1 MLGTTYRTRTTCMLN
16 FRRDDMDR
24 AGKPLFKTV
33 IFDVDSTLA
42 DIEGIDWLAALRGS
56 EIATESEELTARA
69 MAGELPIEAVYTRRL
84 ARIRP
89 TAAELI
95 QLADAYQQAMQPGAK
110 SLVAALHGAG
120 VQVHLLSGG
129 LRPSIIPFA
138 LQLGV
143 RADRVHAVSV
153 RQDTDGTYSLLDGDQ
168 PLATQQG
175 KPRVVLQL
183 QLRTRIAMV
192 GDGSTDAA
200 VRGVVDNFYA
210 YTGVARR
217 ENVVAVADAEADSF
231 DALYDLLFESHPSR
245 V

>member
-1 MLGTTYRTRTTCMLN
+1 MPMS
-16 FRRDDMDR
+16 RRDDDDR

-42 DIEGIDWLAALRGS
+42 DIEGIDWLAALRGP
-56 EIATESEELTARA
+56 EIAAESEALTARA
-69 MAGELPIEAVYTRRL
+69 MAGEMPIEAVYTRRL
-84 ARIRP
+84 SRIRP
-89 TAAELI
+89 TAGELMM
-95 QLADAYQQAMQPGAK
+95 LAGAYQQAMQTGAK
-110 SLVAALHGAG
+110 SLVGALHGAG

-129 LRPSIIPFA
+129 LRSSIIPFA

-153 RQDTDGTYSLLDGDQ
+153 TQDTDGTYCLLDGDQ

-175 KPRVVLQL
+175 KPRVVQQL
-183 QLRTRIAMV
+183 QLRTPIAMV